1 MDKAGIF
8 KFISKQK
15 TAFIASVDENGYPVV
30 RAVCAPRKIDGNE
43 IYFSTNTSSKKVRQF
58 LANGKACLYFYKR
71 GKICYN
77 EMEQRI
83 LSDVG
88 MTRWGTIKKK
98 KNGFTILPLNSYK
111 MKKIDID
118 EIYLP

>member
-1 MDKAGIF
+1 
-8 KFISKQK
+8 
-15 TAFIASVDENGYPVV
+15 
-30 RAVCAPRKIDGNE
+30 
-43 IYFSTNTSSKKVRQF
+43 
-58 LANGKACLYFYKR
+58 
-71 GKICYN
+71 
-77 EMEQRI
+77 MEQRI

>member
-1 MDKAGIF
+1 MPLFTAGYSY
-8 KFISKQK
+8 SKVIEWVNQLEK
-15 TAFIASVDENGYPVV
+15 D
-30 RAVCAPRKIDGNE
+30 
-43 IYFSTNTSSKKVRQF
+43 
-58 LANGKACLYFYKR
+58 

-88 MTRWGTIKKK
+88 LTRWGIIKKK

-111 MKKIDID
+111 VKKMDMD